1 MNRILIIIIAV
12 VSAYLIYGSLS
23 EDEKVDTEAVA
34 KIETQ
39 VILKDTPE
47 IDEDL
52 IDPDSGIETLDGVY
66 SAKIIT
72 NAAETIQEYTFNS
85 NSTFEVDRR
94 IVVPANDRRSF
105 IAKGT
110 YEIVKNEV
118 ILTLNEDRN
127 VKFFPK
133 SKMTVKIL
141 KDDNLKY
148 DTLILEK
155 Q

>member
-12 VSAYLIYGSLS
+12 VSAYLIYGSFS
-23 EDEKVDTEAVA
+23 EDEKLDTEAVA
-34 KIETQ
+34 KIETK
-39 VILKDTPE
+39 VTLKDTPE

-52 IDPDSGIETLDGVY
+52 ADPNSGMKTLDGVY
-66 SAKIIT
+66 SAKMIT
-72 NAAETIQEYTFNS
+72 NAAETVQEYSFDS
-85 NSTFEVDRR
+85 DGTFEVDRR

-133 SKMTVKIL
+133 SVMTLKLL